1 MARTRCVSLFRDEAP
16 RATRELWQEQAR
28 HCAGFVSGDA
38 RAAAAA
44 PETAGLD
51 LDGVTH
57 FSAYDAYTLDP
68 PRFLPWLQ
76 RQLEADGVT
85 FATLAQPLVSL
96 EEAADH
102 AQALHGSEPCAA
114 VVNCAGLAG
123 AVLAG
128 EPSDAMRPVRGD
140 IVLVQA
146 TTLAA
151 EGRHAA
157 AAAFKAAAD
166 GRHVS
171 CDDKASEPRRACA
184 DRAINDEQ
192 NPEGLAYVIPRRG
205 DMFVV
210 GGTSRAATALD
221 ADTTEAEEA
230 LRDRLIKVGEEGP
243 RGLVRM

>member
-1 MARTRCVSLFRDEAP
+1 M
-16 RATRELWQEQAR
+16 WQEQAR

-38 RAAAAA
+38 SAAAVA

-51 LDGVTH
+51 LNGVTH

-85 FATLAQPLVSL
+85 FVTLAQPLVSL

-102 AQALHGSEPCAA
+102 AQALHGTEPCAA

-123 AVLAG
+123 AALAG
-128 EPSDAMRPVRGD
+128 EPADAMRPVRGD

-146 TTLAA
+146 ATFAV

-166 GRHVS
+166 GSH
-171 CDDKASEPRRACA
+171 DKASPHPRRQPPRACA

-192 NPEGLAYVIPRRG
+192 NPKGLAYVIPRRG

-221 ADTTEAEEA
+221 ADTAEAEEA
-230 LRDRLIKVGEEGP
+230 LRDRLVKVGGV
-243 RGLVRM
+243 RGQARM